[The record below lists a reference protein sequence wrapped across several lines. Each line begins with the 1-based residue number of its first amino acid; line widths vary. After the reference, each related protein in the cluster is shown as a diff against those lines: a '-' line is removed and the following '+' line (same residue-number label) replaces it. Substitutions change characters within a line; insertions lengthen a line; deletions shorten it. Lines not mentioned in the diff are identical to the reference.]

1 MKSITLFCIPYAGG
15 TKYSYR
21 KYEAIAPKF
30 IKLVPLEYPGR
41 GTRLREPLMT
51 DIDELV
57 DDLFRQVK
65 DLIGDEG
72 YSIYGHSMGGL
83 VGCLLTRKLTIELRK
98 PPVHLFITGTS
109 GPSAPNRKESRHLLE
124 KVEFLEE
131 IKKFEG
137 CPKEFFDDEEMV
149 DFFEPIIRA
158 DFQASE
164 TYVHNAMEPLD
175 VPITVITG
183 SEEDM
188 EIRDIRLWQQE
199 TRRVVDFKCLP
210 GSHFFI
216 FQHSFTVM
224 EIISKKLFVH
234 I

>member
-1 MKSITLFCIPYAGG
+1 MKSITLFCLPYAGG
-15 TKYSYR
+15 TRYSYR
-21 KYEAIAPKF
+21 KYEEIAPKF
-30 IKLVPLEYPGR
+30 IRVVVLEYPGR
-41 GTRLREPLMT
+41 GSRIREPLMT
-51 DIDELV
+51 DIGELV
-57 DDLFRQVK
+57 EDAFRQVS
-65 DLIGDEG
+65 DMVGGEA

-83 VGCLLTRKLTIELRK
+83 VGCLLTRKLAAESYK
-98 PPVHLFITGTS
+98 PPLHLFITGTS
-109 GPSAPNRKESRHLLE
+109 GPSAERRKESRHLLE

-131 IKKFEG
+131 IRKFDG
-137 CPKEFFDDEEMV
+137 CPKEFFEDEEMV

-164 TYVHNAMEPLD
+164 TYVHSGAEPMN

-188 EIRDIRLWQQE
+188 EIEDIKAWQQE
-199 TRRVVDFKCLP
+199 TRQTVDFKCLP
-210 GSHFFI
+210 GNHFFI